1 MQDTDIEFTIGLNTS
16 PAEKDFAE
24 FQKRLRHNDKINTL
38 NTLRSNASSS
48 YSSLMNAGRWVRSGD
63 AYEVQNYERMLRQQ
77 ASKIRG
83 LDRTLRQSFTIS
95 PREFT
100 LKGGSYYNMPPA
112 VIGSAQTAYNN
123 YALRRDAFNNM
134 MGRAGQNVLALPA
147 PKTTLEDIALNE
159 FANRLNGNGGRN
171 EFEERNLQKLSLLSE
186 RRKASFDFTQ
196 AESDE
201 ERNDAI
207 KRYTDADQALKA
219 LNQKEKKSKETKKET
234 VKEEK
239 ALNREHDAGII
250 KLFKITSILYG
261 IKKLLQG
268 IGKLWKFEVAQNI
281 ETTARDIKEKGF
293 FSVDAYGAMHANTN
307 KERASIARGLEFYGG
322 AAPFSISDFDSAV
335 KALQEL
341 RNKAVSGQGIADDQ
355 RVISLDRITRLLGL
369 DWNIGQMLTNPNL
382 DLTEMISTLMDEVE
396 KFLPNLD
403 KLKNID
409 KALFINDAITSL
421 GGKLMDAISYHANL
435 NARTG
440 GTGTLI
446 EETKAA
452 GTSAHAVIDYTK
464 SAKLF
469 VDELAKAIE
478 TSQSLKTSVAAFLEP
493 YAGWFVKKGTQIGSR
508 AEQWF
513 NLHELNRQGRTNADI
528 LLVTSNDKVH
538 NVDLREQYEDQ
549 KWYEKNLS
557 NIVKNKERF
566 EKFGANSIEDVLE
579 YFAYNTSAGK
589 SGRISHNVET
599 YAMAGLANKY
609 AESGATSLEEM
620 INNPKRFNLSKD
632 EVDLLKA
639 INKDFRGYMP
649 RNLNE
654 WEEKI
659 GYEKTFFGKNG
670 AFDFNLGNE
679 TIEQY
684 LSRTVG
690 VYWEKMLYSFLTNP
704 LSVLGAPGIYK
715 SAFITND
722 VNKDKKIDGQITIV
736 LQRSDLAGGGV
747 DTHTVPLTAD
757 VNGTKQVISYS
768 TDFN

>member
-1 MQDTDIEFTIGLNTS
+1 MQNTDIEFTIGLNTS
-16 PAEKDFAE
+16 PAERDFAE
-24 FQKRLRHNDKINTL
+24 FQKRLKHNDKINTL

-77 ASKIRG
+77 ASRIRG

-123 YALRRDAFNNM
+123 YSFKRDAFNNM

-268 IGKLWKFEVAQNI
+268 IGKLWKFEVAQNT

-307 KERASIARGLEFYGG
+307 KERASIARGLEYYGG
-322 AAPFSISDFDSAV
+322 AAPFSIDDFDSAV

-382 DLTEMISTLMDEVE
+382 DLTEMISTLMDKVE

-440 GTGTLI
+440 GTDTLI
-446 EETKAA
+446 GETKEV
-452 GTSAHAVIDYTK
+452 GQSVYLPIDYTK
-464 SAKLF
+464 SAKEF
-469 VDELAKAIE
+469 AEAFAKEVSTSKTLKKAFAQWIE
-478 TSQSLKTSVAAFLEP
+478 KPALGLL
-493 YAGWFVKKGTQIGSR
+493 GLKKGVEARTT
-508 AEQWF
+508 QWF
-513 NLHELNRQGRTNADI
+513 NLQNLIKGGFTAPGTLLVASDYKYLKQDKAEEKLNRRWAAANIAEI
-528 LLVTSNDKVH
+528 LAA
-538 NVDLREQYEDQ
+538 
-549 KWYEKNLS
+549 
-557 NIVKNKERF
+557 KEYF
-566 EKFGANSIEDVLE
+566 AKHPEEATDEDVLRYLNFGTPALE
-579 YFAYNTSAGK
+579 
-589 SGRISHNVET
+589 SGVFGHGVEAT
-599 YAMAGLANKY
+599 GLLGLASKY
-609 AESGATSLEEM
+609 ANSGAPSFDAMISNPNKFGLSQQDVNIIKMVKARYPSLNKLGDYKDWQEALGRMKEE
-620 INNPKRFNLSKD
+620 IWG
-632 EVDLLKA
+632 EGAVG
-639 INKDFRGYMP
+639 DFSPEQGEKISDYL
-649 RNLNE
+649 RNLWGEDYYNR
-654 WEEKI
+654 
-659 GYEKTFFGKNG
+659 FMH
-670 AFDFNLGNE
+670 
-679 TIEQY
+679 
-684 LSRTVG
+684 
-690 VYWEKMLYSFLTNP
+690 MLYTAPNSP
-704 LSVLGAPGIYK
+704 LFASGMYTGSNEMNVDG
-715 SAFITND
+715 
-722 VNKDKKIDGQITIV
+722 KIVIE
-736 LQRSDLAGGGV
+736 LKRSDLTGSVEVHSLPA
-747 DTHTVPLTAD
+747 TIT
-757 VNGTKQVISYS
+757 VNGTKQAIEMAV
-768 TDFN
+768 TD